1 LETTPTLEVDMIP
14 RPPPRLRQPPRAEL
28 PKDVEDQVRAGIEAS
43 DRGDVMELTSEEA
56 EHYYDT
62 GELPERVERWAASRG

>member
-1 LETTPTLEVDMIP
+1 MSSRPT
-14 RPPPRLRQPPRAEL
+14 PRLSQPPRAEL

>member
-1 LETTPTLEVDMIP
+1 MEMIQ
-14 RPPPRLRQPPRAEL
+14 RPPARLRQPPPAEL

-43 DRGDVMELTSEEA
+43 DRGDVMELTPEEA

-62 GELPERVERWAASRG
+62 GELPERVELWAASRG

>member
-1 LETTPTLEVDMIP
+1 
-14 RPPPRLRQPPRAEL
+14 
-28 PKDVEDQVRAGIEAS
+28 VEDQVRAGIEAS